1 MRDRPPASLH
11 IPAALLVVA
20 AALPAT
26 THLARAAQDD
36 QLRILFHGYVNT
48 APRAGTVRIEEGQ
61 LSEITRLPFI
71 RSPAEISP
79 DGTRIAFDTCAK
91 SDRSL
96 NVVALDGSDMKRIVP
111 VYGDSCADLRWSR
124 DSRRLSYGS
133 PLDRQLHVIDLE
145 SGIDTPLP
153 YTSPA
158 YGWHAWSPAGDAIVY
173 EVGRGGSRRID
184 IIDLATWKTRPLV
197 GKARFG
203 ACEAWA
209 PDWSP
214 AGDRIAFTS
223 CDKTLYVINVDGT
236 GLTPL
241 ASSAYAPRWSPDGS
255 SLLFLSGQ
263 TLMRVVPGAGKAMRL
278 GVLPYYGGPF
288 SVGLV
293 AKD

>member
-1 MRDRPPASLH
+1 MSDRTRASLPL
-11 IPAALLVVA
+11 PAALLVVA
-20 AALPAT
+20 AALTAT
-26 THLARAAQDD
+26 THPARAAEDD

-48 APRAGTVRIEEGQ
+48 APRSGTVRIEGSR
-61 LSEITRLPFI
+61 LSEVTRLRFI
-71 RSPAEISP
+71 RPPAEISP
-79 DGTRIAFDTCAK
+79 DGTLIAFDTCAK
-91 SDRSL
+91 SDRTITI
-96 NVVALDGSDMKRIVP
+96 VALDGSDARPLVP

-124 DSRRLSYGS
+124 DGRRLSYGS

-158 YGWHAWSPAGDAIVY
+158 YSWHSWSPAGDAIVY
-173 EVGRGGSRRID
+173 ELGRGGSRRID
-184 IIDLATWKTRPLV
+184 MIDLATWKTRTLV
-197 GKARFG
+197 GKAQFG
-203 ACEAWA
+203 VCELWA

-241 ASSAYAPRWSPDGS
+241 AVSAYAPRWSPDGS

-263 TLMRVVPGAGKAMRL
+263 TLMRVVPGAGKAVRL
-278 GVLPYYGGPF
+278 GMLPYYGSPF
-288 SVGLV
+288 SVGLSR
-293 AKD
+293 